1 MADELEILLHYEP
14 NPNIKI
20 CPRCEVEN
28 PIDGKICFLCGT
40 DLSRVIKSEPVI
52 ARPIEPPPEVK
63 KDVSFNWRDES
74 EPVTL
79 PKETNI
85 GKTMIGVVVL
95 VVLVILGL
103 ILLNSVTN
111 GGILKVVDNNEYK
124 VEQIVEMRE
133 EYDL

>member
-1 MADELEILLHYEP
+1 MADELEVLLHYEP

-40 DLSRVIKSEPVI
+40 DLSRVIKPEPVI
-52 ARPIEPPPEVK
+52 ARPIAPEVK

-74 EPVTL
+74 EPVIL
-79 PKETNI
+79 PKETDI
-85 GKTMIGVVVL
+85 WKTVIGVIVL
-95 VVLVILGL
+95 VVLVTLGL
-103 ILLNSVTN
+103 LLLNAVTN
-111 GGILKVVDNNEYK
+111 GEILKVVDDNEYK

>member
-1 MADELEILLHYEP
+1 MADELEVLLHYEP

-40 DLSRVIKSEPVI
+40 DLSRVIKPEPVI
-52 ARPIEPPPEVK
+52 ARPIEPEVK
-63 KDVSFNWRDES
+63 KDVSFNWRDEA
-74 EPVTL
+74 ERVIL
-79 PKETNI
+79 PKETDI
-85 GKTMIGVVVL
+85 WKTVIGVIVL
-95 VVLVILGL
+95 VVLVTLGL
-103 ILLNSVTN
+103 LLLNAVTN
-111 GGILKVVDNNEYK
+111 GEILKVVDDNEYK